1 MKKNFQETIHQHT
14 DRQLKRIAKDFYY
27 YSSEERLLAINELK
41 KRNALS
47 DELEMRLKKC
57 LKKQND
63 AFENNSRIVRL
74 LDGYYSELLR
84 QGGEKYIRLAH
95 HNVNFMVAIFTINF
109 ITLLVFIFPF
119 FFSRDVSF
127 FIFLPPAIVFSLI
140 VNRFFRRR
148 YTDEFMTKLFAK
160 SKNESPEVRRQKT
173 KWVVIY
179 WISTVAFFILAGIW
193 IAQ

>member
-1 MKKNFQETIHQHT
+1 MRENLQETIAQKT

-74 LDGYYSELLR
+74 LDGYCSELLR